1 MVNNLILVPDIQE
14 AKCSEFT
21 VQILL
26 LSPPPISKKLLE
38 GGGATKKKENYN
50 IIEWI
55 QIFNDRQ
62 FCKMCLTYK
71 KYA

>member
-26 LSPPPISKKLLE
+26 LSPPHLIEAPRGGRGNKNVSPLKL
-38 GGGATKKKENYN
+38 
-50 IIEWI
+50 
-55 QIFNDRQ
+55 
-62 FCKMCLTYK
+62 
-71 KYA
+71 

>member
-26 LSPPPISKKLLE
+26 LSPPHLIEAPRRWE
-38 GGGATKKKENYN
+38 GQQKCIASEVVKNYKKENSN
-50 IIEWI
+50 IKEWI
-55 QIFNDRQ
+55 
-62 FCKMCLTYK
+62 
-71 KYA
+71 

>member
-26 LSPPPISKKLLE
+26 LSPPPHLIE
-38 GGGATKKKENYN
+38 APRGGRATKKKENYN

-62 FCKMCLTYK
+62 FCKMYLTYK